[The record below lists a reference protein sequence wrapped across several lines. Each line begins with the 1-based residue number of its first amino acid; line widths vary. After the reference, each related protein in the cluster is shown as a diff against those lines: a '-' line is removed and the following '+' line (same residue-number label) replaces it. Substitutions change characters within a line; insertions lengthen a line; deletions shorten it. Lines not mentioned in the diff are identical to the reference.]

1 MSINV
6 GTKEEKGW
14 VPLGQPSNCLGW
26 SMGGVGSAP
35 LHVVLRNKKG
45 GGLHGNS
52 PPSLETGELY
62 NFTRQYCFFTT
73 NGFLVPPVYLSRIDP
88 AC

>member
-1 MSINV
+1 MVDGRSGIR
-6 GTKEEKGW
+6 
-14 VPLGQPSNCLGW
+14 PLTRRLAEQ
-26 SMGGVGSAP
+26 
-35 LHVVLRNKKG
+35 KG

-73 NGFLVPPVYLSRIDP
+73 NGFLVPPVYLSRIDS
-88 AC
+88 ACYQHPYIPLRDQWEGGS